1 MIKDLPL
8 NDHIKRILD
17 YAKEQG
23 ASDIH
28 LNVNVPPVLRIDG
41 KLRAMPDEPGLSPE
55 IIQDDVFST
64 MRDDDR
70 KKLDQGLQS
79 DFAFSYGDLRIRAN
93 VFFER
98 SNLAAAYRLIPGKV
112 RSMEQLGLPD
122 IIKDLI
128 GHKQG
133 FVVVTGPAGHGKS
146 TTLAAMLD
154 KINTERSDHIVTIED
169 PIEYIF
175 ENKKSIFS
183 QREVGEDAPSFDK
196 ALSSVLR
203 QDPNVVLVGEMR
215 DLETISSA
223 LTVAETGH
231 LVFATLHTNSAS
243 QTVDRIID
251 VFPPGQQA
259 QVRAQLAGTLRAIVS
274 QRLIPK
280 LNGGMVAAVEVLLA
294 NGAVRAL
301 IREGKTHQIDN
312 VLQTSAAE
320 GMVGLDTSLANLVNA
335 GEITI
340 DDALQWAV
348 NPKQLK
354 MGIYGQ

>member
-1 MIKDLPL
+1 MAKELL
-8 NDHIKRILD
+8 FNDHITKILD
-17 YAKEQG
+17 YAKDQG

-28 LNVNVPPVLRIDG
+28 LNVNVPPVFRIDG
-41 KLRAMPDEPGLSPE
+41 KLRAMPDEAGLTLDA
-55 IIQDDVFST
+55 IQADVFST
-64 MRDDDR
+64 MRDSDR
-70 KKLDQGLQS
+70 TKLDKDLQA
-79 DFAFSYGDLRIRAN
+79 DFAFSYSDLRIRAN

-98 SNLAAAYRLIPGKV
+98 GNLAAAYRLIPAKV
-112 RSMEQLGLPD
+112 RTMEQLGLPD
-122 IIKDLI
+122 IINNLI
-128 GHKQG
+128 SHKQG
-133 FVVVTGPAGHGKS
+133 FVIVTGPAGHGKS

-154 KINTERSDHIVTIED
+154 KINSERSEHIVTIED

-196 ALSSVLR
+196 ALSATLR

-251 VFPPGQQA
+251 VFPASQQT
-259 QVRAQLAGTLRAIVS
+259 QVRAQLAGNLRAVIS

-294 NGAVRAL
+294 NSAVRSM
-301 IREGKTHQIDN
+301 IREGKTHQLDN

-320 GMVGLDTSLANLVNA
+320 GMVGLDNSLANLVNA
-335 GEITI
+335 GEITL

-348 NPKQLK
+348 DPKQLK

>member
-1 MIKDLPL
+1 MPT
-8 NDHIKRILD
+8 NPTFSEHIRKILD
-17 YAKEQG
+17 YAREQG

-28 LNVNVPPVLRIDG
+28 LNLSVPPILRIDG
-41 KLRAMPDEPGLSPE
+41 RLRSMPDETASEAVLMKE
-55 IIQDDVFST
+55 DIFST
-64 MRDDDR
+64 MTEDD
-70 KKLDQGLQS
+70 KQTVEKNLQV
-79 DFAFSYGDLRIRAN
+79 DFAFSYEDLRIRAN
-93 VFFER
+93 VFYER
-98 SNLAAAYRLIPGKV
+98 GNLAASYRLIPGKV
-112 RSMEQLGLPD
+112 RTIEQLGLPD
-122 IIKDLI
+122 IVKDLVNFR
-128 GHKQG
+128 QG
-133 FVVVTGPAGHGKS
+133 FILVTGPAGHGKS

-154 KINTERSDHIVTIED
+154 KINSERSDHIVTIED

-183 QREVGEDAPSFDK
+183 QREVGEDVGSFEK
-196 ALSSVLR
+196 ALVAALR

-215 DLETISSA
+215 DLETISAA

-259 QVRAQLAGTLRAIVS
+259 QVRAQLAGTLRAIMS
-274 QRLIPK
+274 QRLLPK
-280 LNGGMVAAVEVLLA
+280 LNGGMVAAVEVMIA
-294 NGAVRAL
+294 NGAVRSL
-301 IREGKTHQIDN
+301 IREGKTHQLDN
-312 VLQTSAAE
+312 VVQTSAAE
-320 GMVGLDTSLANLVNA
+320 GMIGLDVALANLVNA

-354 MGIYGQ
+354 LGIYS